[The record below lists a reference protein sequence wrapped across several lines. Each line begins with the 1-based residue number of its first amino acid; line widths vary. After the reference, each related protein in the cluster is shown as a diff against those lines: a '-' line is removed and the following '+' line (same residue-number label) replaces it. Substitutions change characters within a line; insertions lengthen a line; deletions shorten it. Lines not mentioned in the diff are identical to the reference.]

1 MVTSKHLF
9 FISILLCLVVVLG
22 LYLFPS
28 KEKRVKK
35 QLNNLTEYASKKRNE
50 PTLKTLTKTT
60 RISGLF
66 AENCILKISNPKIE
80 GNYSR
85 KEIMDRVNRVRNSF
99 SRLKVSFYDITIHFT
114 SDTSSVVL
122 LTMRLLGK
130 SKAEEFTDVQEVKL
144 KMQEIRGK
152 WLISGI
158 ELVDILER

>member
-1 MVTSKHLF
+1 VVTPKNLF
-9 FISILLCLVVVLG
+9 FTSILLCLVVALG
-22 LYLFPS
+22 LYFFPS

-50 PTLKTLTKTT
+50 PTLKTLTKTA
-60 RISGLF
+60 RVSGIF

-80 GNYSR
+80 GNCSR
-85 KEIMDRVNRVRNSF
+85 KEIMDRVNMVKNSF

-114 SDTSSVVL
+114 ADTSAVVL

-130 SKAEEFTDVQEVKL
+130 SKTEEFREVREVKL

-152 WLISGI
+152 WLISGV
-158 ELVDILER
+158 ELVEVLER